1 MNDVSQRV
9 AIIGAGPAGLMAA
22 QVLTQNGVGVDI
34 FDAMPSMGRK
44 FLMAGKSG
52 LNITHAEDTQDFLSR
67 YGENTRL
74 QDMVANFGAQD
85 IIAWMQ
91 ELGIEPH
98 TGPTGRVFPSMMKS
112 SPLLRAWLVRLQEK
126 GAQLH
131 ARHQWQGWN
140 NAGELVFKTPTGVV
154 NLKPAASVFALGGGS
169 WKRLG
174 SDGAWLDK
182 FMEQGVSSAPFAPSN
197 NGFIVDWSDRIRDEF
212 AGHPIKSVQV
222 SVGQQA
228 TRGEFVITRK
238 GVESGAI
245 YTVSASL
252 REQLNAYGTA
262 TLLLDLLPDIS
273 EGVLGEKL
281 QKPRG
286 KLSLSNY
293 LRKVTGLKGVKM
305 ALVYEGADKAA
316 LNDND
321 YLVRRL
327 KALPLKVTSA
337 APLDEAISTIGG
349 VQWSALDDGLMVKEK
364 PGVFCAG
371 EMIDWDAP
379 TGGYLITACMA
390 TGRAAGL
397 GVANW
402 LKATSQ
408 IEA

>member
-1 MNDVSQRV
+1 MNDFSNRV

-22 QVLTQNGVGVDI
+22 ETLTQNGVGVDI
-34 FDAMPSMGRK
+34 FDSMPSMGRK

-52 LNITHAEDTQDFLSR
+52 LNITHAEDMSDFLSR
-67 YGENTRL
+67 YGDDSRVKS
-74 QDMVANFGAQD
+74 MVTEFGAKE
-85 IIAWMQ
+85 IIAWMK
-91 ELGIEPH
+91 ELGIEAH

-174 SDGAWLDK
+174 SDGGWLDK
-182 FMEQGVSSAPFAPSN
+182 FIEQGVSCRPFAPSN
-197 NGFIVDWSDRIRDEF
+197 NGFLVNWSDRMRDEF

-228 TRGEFVITRK
+228 TRGEFVITHK

-245 YTVSASL
+245 YTVSATL
-252 REQLNAYGTA
+252 RDLLNTYGTA
-262 TLLLDLLPDIS
+262 TLLVDLLPDIS
-273 EGVLGEKL
+273 ETVLSEKL
-281 QKPRG
+281 QRPRG

-293 LRKVTGLKGVKM
+293 LRKVVGLKGVKA
-305 ALVYEGADKAA
+305 ALIYEGADKNA
-316 LNDND
+316 LNDKD
-321 YLVRRL
+321 YLIRRL
-327 KALPLKVTSA
+327 KALPLKITGA

-349 VQWSALDDGLMVKEK
+349 VQWSALDDELMVTEK

-390 TGRAAGL
+390 TGRAAGV
-397 GVANW
+397 GASEW
-402 LKATSQ
+402 LKSNT
-408 IEA
+408 